1 MILIETNYLI
11 SAILRPHLST
21 PPRSRTDATDD
32 IFFYL
37 VSYPALLFLAL
48 TFVAAHKIAQCMG
61 EWHHIVQ
68 QYYKEKRVDRGNFL
82 VLLETLNS
90 QKELFLSFFSTNT
103 RVIVKTSPVMQYHLH
118 LHASTKTA
126 RCNYS

>member
-1 MILIETNYLI
+1 
-11 SAILRPHLST
+11 
-21 PPRSRTDATDD
+21 
-32 IFFYL
+32 
-37 VSYPALLFLAL
+37 
-48 TFVAAHKIAQCMG
+48 MG